1 MTHPFPEN
9 GSMKKEMSEAGQQL
23 ALVLPLP
30 QMTARNRRP
39 IRPCSRARAQWWFD
53 QMRRVVDEGADFPL
67 PNRR

>member
-1 MTHPFPEN
+1 MTNAFPEN

-23 ALVLPLP
+23 ALVLPLSP
-30 QMTARNRRP
+30 TTARNRRP

-53 QMRRVVDEGADFPL
+53 QMRRVVDEGVDFPL